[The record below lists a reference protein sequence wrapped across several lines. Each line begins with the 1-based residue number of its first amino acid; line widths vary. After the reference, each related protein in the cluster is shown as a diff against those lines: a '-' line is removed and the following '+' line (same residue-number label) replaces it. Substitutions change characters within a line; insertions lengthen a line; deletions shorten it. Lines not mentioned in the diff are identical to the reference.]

1 MGHGLRCPLS
11 VYVLPEG
18 VRYLVIEVAGR
29 NGGSMLCSELGA
41 AAVHVVMDDGSPDGL
56 HRQRRVSQ
64 HRRGF
69 RPTIQHGLSK
79 PSNL

>member
-41 AAVHVVMDDGSPDGL
+41 AAVHVVMDEDNQTVFIDNVAYRSIDEASGPQSSTD
-56 HRQRRVSQ
+56 
-64 HRRGF
+64 
-69 RPTIQHGLSK
+69 
-79 PSNL
+79 